1 MQRSQSLPQTSTPP
15 LVSGMADYNTSVT
28 PALTEREASRLDKFK
43 QLLAGPNTD
52 LGEYF
57 L

>member
-1 MQRSQSLPQTSTPP
+1 MQRSQSLPQTSTSP
-15 LVSGMADYNTSVT
+15 LVSGMAEYSTSAT
-28 PALTEREASRLDKFK
+28 TALTERDAFRLDKFK

-57 L
+57 I

>member
-1 MQRSQSLPQTSTPP
+1 MQRSQSLPQNSTPP